1 MLKPLPPWH
10 RSAKGCREGN
20 WVRNSVFHLFLLFS
34 YRIQPPALKED
45 HLSLIIG
52 WLTRGLLK
60 VHAWTFTCQGLYINY
75 TELHLIR
82 RLIHHTNLFTLLT
95 KVSKIKARVI
105 PVQFSC
111 SVVSDSLQ
119 PHGLQHTRPLGPSP
133 TPRVYSN
140 SCPLSW
146 WCHPIISSFVFP
158 FSSHRQSFPASGSF
172 QMSQFFA
179 SGGQSYSSS
188 HVQMWNLD
196 HKESW
201 ALKNWCFRIIVLEK
215 TLESPWT
222 ARRSNQ
228 SILHEINTEYSLEG
242 LMLKLK
248 L

>member
-1 MLKPLPPWH
+1 MLDQLAIQYHKTKGPWLLKVDSVTQEVLKPLPPWH
-10 RSAKGCREGN
+10 RSAKGCREGS

-34 YRIQPPALKED
+34 YHIQPPALKED
-45 HLSLIIG
+45 HLSLIIC

-75 TELHLIR
+75 SELHLIR

-95 KVSKIKARVI
+95 KVNKIKARVI

-119 PHGLQHTRPLGPSP
+119 PHGLQHTRPLCPSP

-158 FSSHRQSFPASGSF
+158 FSSHLQSFPASGSF
-172 QMSQFFA
+172 QMSQFLHQVA
-179 SGGQSYSSS
+179 KVIQVVMY
-188 HVQMWNLD
+188 
-196 HKESW
+196 KCE
-201 ALKNWCFRIIVLEK
+201 
-215 TLESPWT
+215 TWT
-222 ARRSNQ
+222 IKKAE
-228 SILHEINTEYSLEG
+228 H
-242 LMLKLK
+242 
-248 L
+248 